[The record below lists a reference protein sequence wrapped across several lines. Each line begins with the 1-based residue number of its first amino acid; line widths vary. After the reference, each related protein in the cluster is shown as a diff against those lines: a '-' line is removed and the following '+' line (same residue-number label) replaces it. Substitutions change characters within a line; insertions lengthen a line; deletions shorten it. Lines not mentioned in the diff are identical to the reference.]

1 MNLFIDKKITLLIFL
16 LLIFIML
23 SVGCTTPGVET
34 VNHAPVITST
44 PITSA
49 TVNQVYTYNVTAT
62 DPDGNTLIYSLTVSH
77 TGMTINSWTGAI
89 SWIPSSAGDYDV
101 TIVVFDNGSP
111 VKSISQNFIIHV
123 EEAPP
128 INQAP
133 NITSTPITSATVDQ
147 AYTYNV
153 NATDP
158 DSDVITYSLTTK
170 PAGMTI
176 SSTSGIINWTPAA
189 TGNYDV
195 TVKVSDGELF
205 DTQNFTVRVGQVPVN
220 QPPIIISTPNTTA
233 IVGQVYSYDV
243 DAADPDGD
251 TLTYSLTTKPT
262 GMTIN
267 STTGLINWTPAT
279 AQIGN
284 NNVTVKVS
292 DGDLIDTQGFT
303 ITVEDTGVTPNLKL
317 TPSSQT
323 VSQGN
328 QVTIDVVVENVT
340 DLKGAR
346 VVLNYD
352 ASKLQY
358 SSSTAGSFI
367 PNANLFASSTN
378 SSVTLD
384 IAGFGATSYHNGM
397 GSGTIITVVF
407 DTVDTGNTNITFGTT
422 TLRDKDNNTITHT
435 KGSGCSATIN

>member
-1 MNLFIDKKITLLIFL
+1 
-16 LLIFIML
+16 
-23 SVGCTTPGVET
+23 
-34 VNHAPVITST
+34 
-44 PITSA
+44 
-49 TVNQVYTYNVTAT
+49 
-62 DPDGNTLIYSLTVSH
+62 
-77 TGMTINSWTGAI
+77 MTINSWTGAI
-89 SWIPSSAGDYDV
+89 SWTPGSTGDYDV
-101 TIVVFDNGSP
+101 TVEVFDNGSP
-111 VKSISQNFIIHV
+111 VKSATQSFTIHV
-123 EEAPP
+123 TEESESA
-128 INQAP
+128 NQAP
-133 NITSTPITSATVDQ
+133 FITSTPITLA
-147 AYTYNV
+147 
-153 NATDP
+153 
-158 DSDVITYSLTTK
+158 
-170 PAGMTI
+170 
-176 SSTSGIINWTPAA
+176 
-189 TGNYDV
+189 
-195 TVKVSDGELF
+195 
-205 DTQNFTVRVGQVPVN
+205 RVN
-220 QPPIIISTPNTTA
+220 QIYAYN
-233 IVGQVYSYDV
+233 V
-243 DAADPDGD
+243 DAADPNGD
-251 TLTYSLTTKPT
+251 TLNYSLTTKPT

-267 STTGLINWTPAT
+267 STTGLINWTPTSIGDYDVTVRVSDGNLIDTQSFTIHVREESESTNQAPNITSTPITTATVDVLYTYNVDATDPNGDTLNYSLTTKPTGMTINSTTGLINWTPTT

-292 DGDLIDTQGFT
+292 DGNLIDTQSFT
-303 ITVEDTGVTPNLKL
+303 ITVEDAGVTPNLKL

-384 IAGFGATSYHNGM
+384 VAGLGATSYHSGM
-397 GSGTIITVVF
+397 GTGTIITVVF
-407 DTVDTGNTNITFGTT
+407 DTIDTGNTNITFGTT